1 MEQAGIVARVGEK
14 RITYKISVEKSE
26 EIYWLKDLWR
36 DVKTI
41 LKLIFKKQ
49 DAGLNC
55 IYVDQGM
62 YEWLAL
68 MGKVKNRPS
77 LHSPLPV
84 KGGEFLD

>member
-1 MEQAGIVARVGEK
+1 
-14 RITYKISVEKSE
+14 
-26 EIYWLKDLWR
+26 
-36 DVKTI
+36 VKTI

-68 MGKVKNRPS
+68 MGKVKNLPS